1 MKKIVTILVIIVFCI
16 SAFCGCEEIKD
27 ASKSNND
34 GNHTC
39 EIYTHNSGQGDP
51 PPMLPFR
58 NVKEIEDFVALKDC
72 TEAEYQDFLY
82 ENKDVFSYDVNGMKT
97 PEDVAVFAQNIEN
110 GGYPRFTNE
119 DQTFGFIYYP
129 DTENYTLNYYV
140 NDIRY
145 YFIFNKNHTLETVA
159 NQVLVG
165 QKNIGDEK
173 VDMYRVGENYYG
185 LIHRNDYNIYIFVY
199 KCEFEDIDFSTVIF

>member
-1 MKKIVTILVIIVFCI
+1 MKKLLSIFIVLLIGVV
-16 SAFCGCEEIKD
+16 AFCGCNEAGVDE
-27 ASKSNND
+27 NNNNK
-34 GNHTC
+34 GGENT
-39 EIYTHNSGQGDP
+39 NVSGQGTP
-51 PPMLPFR
+51 PRKIFFST
-58 NVKEIEDFVALKDC
+58 VKEIEDFVALKDC
-72 TEAEYQDFLY
+72 TEKEYQTFLDKNESVYSY
-82 ENKDVFSYDVNGMKT
+82 EMNGMST

-119 DQTFGFIYYP
+119 DQTFGFTYYP
-129 DTENYTLNYYV
+129 HNENYTLNYYV

-145 YFIFNKNHTLETVA
+145 CFEFCKNHTLEKAA
-159 NQVLVG
+159 NKVLVG

>member
-1 MKKIVTILVIIVFCI
+1 MKKILSIFIVLLI
-16 SAFCGCEEIKD
+16 GIVAFCGCNEKGAYE
-27 ASKSNND
+27 NNNGED
-34 GNHTC
+34 T
-39 EIYTHNSGQGDP
+39 P
-51 PPMLPFR
+51 PPRAICF
-58 NVKEIEDFVALKDC
+58 NTVQALENFMVLKNC
-72 TEAEYQDFLY
+72 TDEEYQAFLSMDKNY
-82 ENKDVFSYDVNGMKT
+82 LYDRNGMST

-119 DQTFGFIYYP
+119 DQTFGFMYYP
-129 DTENYTLNYYV
+129 ATQNYTFNYYV

>member
-1 MKKIVTILVIIVFCI
+1 MV
-16 SAFCGCEEIKD
+16 
-27 ASKSNND
+27 
-34 GNHTC
+34 
-39 EIYTHNSGQGDP
+39 
-51 PPMLPFR
+51 
-58 NVKEIEDFVALKDC
+58 LKNC
-72 TEAEYQDFLY
+72 TDEEYQAFLSMDKNY
-82 ENKDVFSYDVNGMKT
+82 LYDRNGMST

-119 DQTFGFIYYP
+119 DQTFGFMYYP
-129 DTENYTLNYYV
+129 ATQNYTFNYYV